1 MNHHVMF
8 GVPLFRYHLDPT
20 EIKKNALER
29 YNLNKDIPLDG
40 IPHGWDCNLKTDFH
54 DSRDNRYSNYYD
66 DVMKQFGNDV
76 GLTSGHAH
84 MHESWLNYY
93 TKGMNQEEHDH
104 LPSFYSGIH
113 YIKFNPDVHE
123 SVYLVNPMH
132 QMYNATYSCA
142 AACRNSEE
150 ALEVHEFTKQFYTPD
165 VVEGDII
172 IFPSFTRHRVNT
184 QKTDELR
191 ISVAFNINTI
201 QGSARRVFGD

>member
-40 IPHGWDCNLKTDFH
+40 IPNGWDCNLKTDFH

-84 MHESWLNYY
+84 MHESWSVSY
-93 TKGMNQEEHDH
+93 TH
-104 LPSFYSGIH
+104 LTLTPIYS
-113 YIKFNPDVHE
+113 V
-123 SVYLVNPMH
+123 
-132 QMYNATYSCA
+132 
-142 AACRNSEE
+142 
-150 ALEVHEFTKQFYTPD
+150 
-165 VVEGDII
+165 
-172 IFPSFTRHRVNT
+172 
-184 QKTDELR
+184 
-191 ISVAFNINTI
+191 
-201 QGSARRVFGD
+201 